1 MSIATVRAAAAAKA
15 LTITGMVSAP
25 VAVPNKLNA
34 ADLPC
39 MVVFAGPATWSH
51 ETFGIAGETA
61 RRSYFLRF
69 YVAPIIAGIPGE
81 KYAEAEVLL
90 QRAGKA
96 FLAATDLEGSIFH
109 DWSVT
114 DGGIVENLAYGP
126 PSNEQAYL
134 GFVLTLSAQTW
145 E

>member
-15 LTITGMVSAP
+15 LTVTGIVSAP
-25 VAVPNKLNA
+25 TDIPGHLNA

-39 MVVFAGPATWSH
+39 MVVFAGPAAWSH
-51 ETFGIAGETA
+51 ETFGPAGETC

-69 YVAPIIAGIPGE
+69 YVAPIVNGIAGE

-90 QRAGKA
+90 QAAGAA
-96 FLAATDLEGSIFH
+96 FLTATDLEGSVFH
-109 DWSVT
+109 LWTVN

-126 PSNEQAYL
+126 PTAEQAYL

>member
-1 MSIATVRAAAAAKA
+1 MSIAAIRAAAAAKA
-15 LTITGMVSAP
+15 LTVTGLTSAP
-25 VAVPNKLNA
+25 VTIPNHLNA
-34 ADLPC
+34 ADLPA

-51 ETFGIAGETA
+51 ETFGPAGETA

-69 YVAPIIAGIPGE
+69 YVAPIVQGIAGE

-109 DWSVT
+109 DWTVS
-114 DGGIVENLAYGP
+114 DGGIVDNLPYGP
-126 PSNEQAYL
+126 PTNEQAYL
-134 GFVLTLSAQTW
+134 GFVITLSAQTW